1 MLGKWQN
8 QIKISSSMLERQ
20 TIEGKQHY
28 VSVKI
33 EIMVIEIHYLYYS
46 YVMCL
51 LGGIRGTSEETAGVA
66 K

>member
-28 VSVKI
+28 GSVKI
-33 EIMVIEIHYLYYS
+33 EIMVIEIHYLHYS
-46 YVMCL
+46 YVMLCL
-51 LGGIRGTSEETAGVA
+51 LGTSEETAGVA